1 MIVRQILKS
10 KGSTVTSVPASES
23 IANVA
28 TLLMEAR
35 IGAVLVRGSNGDPV
49 GILSERDIVEGLA
62 AQGANVL
69 AADAAS
75 LMTGDLVTCSPDDQV
90 DALMRVVT
98 NQRVRHLPVMEHG
111 QLAGIVSIGDL
122 VKARIGEL
130 ETEGEELAQQLAV
143 QVCRANSLWRSGG
156 GDAVP
161 LFHADLGDAL
171 WLSVLRTHSADRY
184 LHRAAIVGAS
194 GRYIFFREGRAGQA
208 TAIDQV
214 AATAMVIAVPV
225 R

>member
-130 ETEGEELAQQLAV
+130 ETEGE
-143 QVCRANSLWRSGG
+143 
-156 GDAVP
+156 
-161 LFHADLGDAL
+161 AL
-171 WLSVLRTHSADRY
+171 Q
-184 LHRAAIVGAS
+184 
-194 GRYIFFREGRAGQA
+194 RYIGAGA
-208 TAIDQV
+208 
-214 AATAMVIAVPV
+214 
-225 R
+225 

>member
-69 AADAAS
+69 AEA
-75 LMTGDLVTCSPDDQV
+75 
-90 DALMRVVT
+90 
-98 NQRVRHLPVMEHG
+98 QRN
-111 QLAGIVSIGDL
+111 
-122 VKARIGEL
+122 
-130 ETEGEELAQQLAV
+130 AV
-143 QVCRANSLWRSGG
+143 A
-156 GDAVP
+156 
-161 LFHADLGDAL
+161 
-171 WLSVLRTHSADRY
+171 
-184 LHRAAIVGAS
+184 
-194 GRYIFFREGRAGQA
+194 
-208 TAIDQV
+208 
-214 AATAMVIAVPV
+214 
-225 R
+225 

>member
-1 MIVRQILKS
+1 MKANTRSHGNQD
-10 KGSTVTSVPASES
+10 
-23 IANVA
+23 NVA

-130 ETEGEELAQQLAV
+130 ETEGE
-143 QVCRANSLWRSGG
+143 
-156 GDAVP
+156 
-161 LFHADLGDAL
+161 AL
-171 WLSVLRTHSADRY
+171 Q
-184 LHRAAIVGAS
+184 
-194 GRYIFFREGRAGQA
+194 RYIGAGA
-208 TAIDQV
+208 
-214 AATAMVIAVPV
+214 
-225 R
+225 